1 VPRDKWI
8 ICERAF
14 EPIIS
19 AELFE
24 KAQMALAGLTR
35 HLSDDEMIERLRK
48 IWQAEGR
55 LTGKNIERS
64 PICLCLST
72 YYHRFGGILQAYKRV
87 GYPHEQLLSAEVTRQ
102 RGWIIREH
110 VIEELGP
117 ESAGQLDRFRPSGRR
132 HGLLRWRRRGLPI
145 SVQ

>member
-1 VPRDKWI
+1 VWGRTRQYLGNKTERAPRDKWI
-8 ICERAF
+8 ICEKAY

-87 GYPHEQLLSAEVTRQ
+87 GYPHGGGDSAKR
-102 RGWIIREH
+102 
-110 VIEELGP
+110 
-117 ESAGQLDRFRPSGRR
+117 LDYS
-132 HGLLRWRRRGLPI
+132 
-145 SVQ
+145 

>member
-1 VPRDKWI
+1 VWGRTRQYLGNKTERVPRDKWI
-8 ICERAF
+8 ICEKTY

-64 PICLCLST
+64 PICPCLST

-87 GYPHEQLLSAEVTRQ
+87 GYPHGGGDSAKR
-102 RGWIIREH
+102 
-110 VIEELGP
+110 
-117 ESAGQLDRFRPSGRR
+117 LDYS
-132 HGLLRWRRRGLPI
+132 
-145 SVQ
+145 